1 MDSSDNTCD
10 SVMDVLYQL
19 NPELNEHINMNS
31 LIPYMNKYKVLMKN
45 ERFYLNDPSK
55 YPSDKV
61 TYLLNVLDTKDDKT
75 VNNFLKALREEKQ
88 HPGHSKLCSLL
99 AQRGIIL

>member
-10 SVMDVLYQL
+10 SVMDVLFQL

-45 ERFYLNDPSK
+45 ERFHLNDPSK

-61 TYLLNVLDTKDDKT
+61 TYLLNVLDRKDDKT
-75 VNNFLKALREEKQ
+75 VNNFLKALKEEKR

-99 AQRGIIL
+99 AQKGII